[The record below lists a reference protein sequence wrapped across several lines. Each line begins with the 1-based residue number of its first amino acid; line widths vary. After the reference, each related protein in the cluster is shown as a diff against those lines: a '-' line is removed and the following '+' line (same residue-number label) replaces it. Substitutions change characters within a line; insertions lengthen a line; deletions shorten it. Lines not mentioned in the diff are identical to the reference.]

1 MLDKEGDLIL
11 NENRNSATQED
22 PMAGP
27 QLLIEGIFL
36 FSFETQTSINKVEFE
51 EERAHILSK

>member
-1 MLDKEGDLIL
+1 
-11 NENRNSATQED
+11 
-22 PMAGP
+22 MAGP
-27 QLLIEGIFL
+27 QLLIAGIFL